1 VKKMEMMMMM
11 MNKSSKQIFS
21 NLRIYQIKLLRFVLL
36 SYYSLY
42 FFFSSFVMVNKGLKK
57 NKTMDCN
64 FFINFLIDFRAKK
77 KKGESM
83 HIQYH
88 TPWLILGW
96 IMHRH

>member
-1 VKKMEMMMMM
+1 MEMMMMM

-77 KKGESM
+77 KKRRVNAHPVSYTM
-83 HIQYH
+83 AHIGLDH
-88 TPWLILGW
+88 A
-96 IMHRH
+96 